1 MEKKRS
7 LQKKGGWFGEKP
19 WGFEET
25 QLALEEKRGGVQR
38 NIDTHRLQR
47 PSLRVVRQARSLHT
61 VQRVTVGT
69 WADGLVPHCVFLEW
83 ESWVSGGGVGGQ
95 LASWGAREGQPC
107 QQCQVG
113 WWACWSHVQ
122 GMAMGQGGGGWW
134 AWGGSQG
141 GLRLVWA
148 GR

>member
-1 MEKKRS
+1 MDS
-7 LQKKGGWFGEKP
+7 VEKP

-25 QLALEEKRGGVQR
+25 QLALEEKRKGGSEKYIHPQAPK
-38 NIDTHRLQR
+38 TKPACC
-47 PSLRVVRQARSLHT
+47 PSSQEPAHCSVL
-61 VQRVTVGT
+61 RVTVGT

-122 GMAMGQGGGGWW
+122 GMAMGQGGGGLVGM
-134 AWGGSQG
+134 GGVVG
-141 GLRLVWA
+141 WA
-148 GR
+148 GMGR

>member
-1 MEKKRS
+1 MLEKTRS

-83 ESWVSGGGVGGQ
+83 ESWASGGGVGGQ
-95 LASWGAREGQPC
+95 LASWGAREASPANSAKWGGGP
-107 QQCQVG
+107 V
-113 WWACWSHVQ
+113 
-122 GMAMGQGGGGWW
+122 GGGGNG
-134 AWGGSQG
+134 ARWGGLVGMG
-141 GLRLVWA
+141 GEPGWA
-148 GR
+148 QAGMGR